1 MITRSSITEIKN
13 KLSFQ
18 THAAHRQPH
27 QILVVGLVQE
37 LDGLP
42 QRDFGPREV
51 EVVEEVD
58 HYQFGLHQGHVFT
71 DAASWAG

>member
-1 MITRSSITEIKN
+1 MITRPSITSIKN

-18 THAAHRQPH
+18 THATHRQPH
-27 QILVVGLVQE
+27 QILVVGLVEE
-37 LDGLP
+37 LDGLA
-42 QRDFGPREV
+42 QRDFGPGEV

-58 HYQFGLHQGHVFT
+58 HDEFGLHQGHVFA